1 MNQRTND
8 GDTRM
13 MRDIAYRL
21 HATEIEAVASYI
33 QGLR

>member
-1 MNQRTND
+1 
-8 GDTRM
+8 M

-21 HATEIEAVASYI
+21 HAKEIEAVSSYI

>member
-1 MNQRTND
+1 
-8 GDTRM
+8 M

-21 HATEIEAVASYI
+21 HTTEIEAVSSYI